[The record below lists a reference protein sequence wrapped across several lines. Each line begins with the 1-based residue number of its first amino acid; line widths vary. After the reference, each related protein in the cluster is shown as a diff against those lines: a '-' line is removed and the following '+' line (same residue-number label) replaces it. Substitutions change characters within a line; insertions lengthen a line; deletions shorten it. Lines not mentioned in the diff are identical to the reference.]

1 VRHLLPSRSGVRPG
15 VRPRRRERPS
25 RRPAAERRGAPG
37 REHLRHDLFRPL
49 PGRVRLEHVHAR
61 AGRPHPHRDATG
73 RGLGARPE
81 GAVAAGRRRRGR
93 GRGDRRP
100 AEPGSW
106 GMTGL
111 LLVLF
116 AIVSGAFLPLQAG
129 INRHLAHYVGGP
141 VRASMISFFV
151 GAFVL
156 LAVTLLFT
164 RGGAR
169 PGDAPWWVWIGG
181 ALGAFYVTST
191 VVVPGR
197 IGVAAYFG
205 IL

>member
-1 VRHLLPSRSGVRPG
+1 MIGI
-15 VRPRRRERPS
+15 
-25 RRPAAERRGAPG
+25 
-37 REHLRHDLFRPL
+37 
-49 PGRVRLEHVHAR
+49 
-61 AGRPHPHRDATG
+61 
-73 RGLGARPE
+73 
-81 GAVAAGRRRRGR
+81 
-93 GRGDRRP
+93 
-100 AEPGSW
+100 
-106 GMTGL
+106 

-129 INRHLAHYVGGP
+129 INRRLAHYVGGA

-164 RGGAR
+164 RGGAK
-169 PGDAPWWVWIGG
+169 PGDAPWWAWIGG

-205 IL
+205 ILVAAQLVMSVLADQFGWLGFEQHAITPLRTLGVALLVGGALLVRLF